1 MFGINGSELI
11 ILVVLAIV
19 ILGPDKLPEYT
30 RTFTEW
36 LRTLRDKAEG
46 AKTQFKEETGT
57 DFDEVDWRKYDP
69 RQYDPRR
76 IIRDALREPVGGSST
91 PASRASAA
99 TGVQLP
105 GLTVEDAEALRD
117 HLVELAETRRS
128 GL

>member
-1 MFGINGSELI
+1 MFGINGSELV

-30 RTFTEW
+30 RMLTEW

-99 TGVQLP
+99 TG
-105 GLTVEDAEALRD
+105 
-117 HLVELAETRRS
+117 
-128 GL
+128 